1 MTKSPILVAAA
12 LACALGGA
20 AAGSAL
26 GSTPVTDR
34 SIVGDYY
41 QTHASADTDVA
52 PQGYLPNHYPLVTRQ
67 GTVPVAELAT
77 RGLYSQARYRAYAE
91 TADHR
96 AMELANVADGPAPF
110 SAETNTHTPE
120 RGDSS
125 DRSDQP
131 ETRHAPAA
139 PLHLAQGPATLR
151 GEGGAKLI
159 DVAASLALR

>member
-1 MTKSPILVAAA
+1 MTKSPILWGAA

-26 GSTPVTDR
+26 GSTPVADR

-41 QTHASADTDVA
+41 QAHASADADA
-52 PQGYLPNHYPLVTRQ
+52 PPQAHLPNHYPLVTRQ

-91 TADHR
+91 IVDDR
-96 AMELANVADGPAPF
+96 AIELASEEEGAAPF
-110 SAETNTHTPE
+110 TPQITERVETP
-120 RGDSS
+120 
-125 DRSDQP
+125 DRSDQH
-131 ETRHAPAA
+131 EARNAPAE
-139 PLHLAQGPATLR
+139 PLHLARGPATLE